1 MSNSRHSIEIMS
13 TQQTPEN
20 GNNPNIKIAT
30 PAVKR
35 VRASG
40 PILILAILFVVA
52 SFLTWYFTWFG
63 RDLPD
68 SEISKFLVDEK
79 HPRHLQHAL
88 LQIQQRIERGDKS
101 AKQWY
106 PQIVALAG
114 SPETE
119 YRLTVAWLM
128 GADNS
133 SEEFHNALKRLL
145 RDPEPIVRRNAALA
159 LVRFND
165 PSGRAELVAMLQ
177 AFTVNVPATGV
188 LVSTLSNGAQVSR
201 GTLLGRI
208 QQPTGEVVEIRSPLP
223 GKLDRLLVANGSS
236 VTNGDAVL
244 TIKSD
249 EQSIWE
255 AIRGLAVIG
264 HEEDLPLVERYA
276 NGSEPVSD
284 RIKQQ
289 AALTANAIKS
299 RAKNQNR
306 EP

>member
-1 MSNSRHSIEIMS
+1 MS
-13 TQQTPEN
+13 TQQPPEN
-20 GNNPNIKIAT
+20 GNNPAVKIAT
-30 PAVKR
+30 PEVKR

-40 PILILAILFVVA
+40 PILFLAILFVVA

-68 SEISKFLVDEK
+68 AEISKFLVDEK
-79 HPRHLQHAL
+79 HPRHVQHAL
-88 LQIQQRIERGDKS
+88 LQIQQRIERGDKN

-106 PQIVALAG
+106 PQIVSLAG

-119 YRLTVAWLM
+119 FRLTVAWLM
-128 GADNS
+128 GADNT
-133 SEEFHNALKRLL
+133 SEEFHNALKKLL
-145 RDPEPIVRRNAALA
+145 QDPEPIVQRNAALA

-165 PSGRAELVAMLQ
+165 SSGRAELVAMLQ
-177 AFTVNVPATGV
+177 PFTVNAPASG
-188 LVSTLSNGAQVSR
+188 TLQSSLAGGAQVSR

-208 QQPTGEVVEIRSPLP
+208 QQPDGQVVEIRSPLI
-223 GKLDRLLVANGSS
+223 GMVQSILVANGSNLS
-236 VTNGDAVL
+236 KGDPVL

-255 AIRGLAVIG
+255 ALRGLAVVG
-264 HEEDLPLVERYA
+264 EKRDLALVERYA
-276 NGSEPVSD
+276 SGAEPAAD

-299 RAKNQNR
+299 RAH
-306 EP
+306 